1 MEILGEGQSAGHGGS
16 GARLHT
22 VLVLCPTH
30 RDHRELKRLFRPGTT
45 YLYHDYASTSLE
57 ELIGGKAADDQIAA
71 DPLAEVERILAKIG
85 GLKIEAV
92 VSTDDYPGS
101 ALAAVVAREL
111 GLPGPAPALNLICQ
125 HKYLSRLAQSALFPA
140 AVPPFALIDVADD
153 GPLPEA
159 LAYPVLVKPV
169 KSFFSIG
176 AETVASRPDLAAA
189 KAYWSELDQFFLP
202 LERLLRCYLGIEIGS
217 KRLIAEGLLQ
227 GKQVTVE
234 GYVFGGEVG
243 VLGVVDSVM
252 FPGTRVFSRFDYPS
266 ALPRSVQARMEEIAK
281 VLMGGLGFDNGMF
294 NIEMMY
300 DARTGRIG
308 IIEINPRMASQ
319 FADLYE
325 KVDGTNSYTVL
336 LDIAGGRAPVIRG
349 REGAHAFA
357 ASCVLRCFEDGIF
370 AALPGEEEF
379 AVLARRHPDIRIEL
393 HGAIGRRLS
402 DDMQDG
408 HSFRYGIINLGGRD
422 RDDVLAKFEACRQAL
437 GISLLPVDALPPVHD
452 TIRAA
457 EPRSAAQL

>member
-153 GPLPEA
+153 GEA
-159 LAYPVLVKPV
+159 
-169 KSFFSIG
+169 
-176 AETVASRPDLAAA
+176 
-189 KAYWSELDQFFLP
+189 
-202 LERLLRCYLGIEIGS
+202 
-217 KRLIAEGLLQ
+217 
-227 GKQVTVE
+227 
-234 GYVFGGEVG
+234 GEV
-243 VLGVVDSVM
+243 
-252 FPGTRVFSRFDYPS
+252 
-266 ALPRSVQARMEEIAK
+266 
-281 VLMGGLGFDNGMF
+281 
-294 NIEMMY
+294 
-300 DARTGRIG
+300 
-308 IIEINPRMASQ
+308 
-319 FADLYE
+319 
-325 KVDGTNSYTVL
+325 VL
-336 LDIAGGRAPVIRG
+336 LDRGGDRR
-349 REGAHAFA
+349 FA
-357 ASCVLRCFEDGIF
+357 A
-370 AALPGEEEF
+370 
-379 AVLARRHPDIRIEL
+379 
-393 HGAIGRRLS
+393 
-402 DDMQDG
+402 
-408 HSFRYGIINLGGRD
+408 
-422 RDDVLAKFEACRQAL
+422 
-437 GISLLPVDALPPVHD
+437 
-452 TIRAA
+452 
-457 EPRSAAQL
+457 